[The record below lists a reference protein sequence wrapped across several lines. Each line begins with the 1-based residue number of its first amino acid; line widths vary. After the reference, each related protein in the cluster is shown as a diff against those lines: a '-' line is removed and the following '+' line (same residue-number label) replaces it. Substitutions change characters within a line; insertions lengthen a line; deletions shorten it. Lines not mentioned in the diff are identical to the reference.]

1 MQSENRTTRSA
12 GGLLVRAAVPLAIL
26 AAGWFGFAKIS
37 VEVDE
42 EPSTATEKKNPRTRV
57 EEITR
62 TDYPVRV
69 TTYGIVQAHNQVTL
83 SAEIAGTVTKVSP
96 SFEAGA
102 YFSAGEV
109 LVEIDDRN
117 YVAAVAMAESRLLA
131 AKSALQLAKLNEER
145 KLRLVESNAVS
156 QAEVDSASATREQ
169 AEADV
174 DLAAAELKQTK
185 LDLKRTKVLAPF
197 DGRVQTKNIGLG
209 QMAGPNTPLGEIFAI
224 DFAEVRLPISASQR
238 EFLTLPEFDDDAPVD
253 VELRD
258 AINKASQS
266 SWQAKIVRTEGV
278 LDTDSRDLFAIARID
293 DPFGR
298 SSDHPP
304 LRIGQP
310 VVASIEGITLYDV
323 VALPRAAVRQL
334 NKVILV
340 NRDELTLL
348 PVTVTALW
356 SNAKHVIVASSDIP
370 DDVLLA
376 TTPMVFT
383 PEGAKVDII
392 PDPIS
397 TATIADTSSGDSES
411 SATQ

>member
-1 MQSENRTTRSA
+1 MESENRTTRSA

-83 SAEIAGTVTKVSP
+83 SAEIAGSVTKVSP

-117 YVAAVAMAESRLLA
+117 YEAAVAMAESRLLA

-156 QAEVDSASATREQ
+156 RAEVDSASATREQ

-238 EFLTLPEFDDDAPVD
+238 EFLTLPEFDDDPPVG

-258 AINKASQS
+258 AINKTSQS

-278 LDTDSRDLFAIARID
+278 LDIDSRDLFAIARID

-310 VVASIEGITLYDV
+310 VVASIEGVTLYDV
-323 VALPRAAVRQL
+323 IALPRGAVRQL

-340 NRDELTLL
+340 DRDELTLL

-356 SNAKHVIVASSDIP
+356 SNAKHVVVASSDIP
-370 DDVLLA
+370 DDMLLA

-392 PDPIS
+392 PEAIS
-397 TATIADTSSGDSES
+397 TATVADTSSGDSES